1 MRVTLAIII
10 MFLLEFLSADNE
22 VVNDDLRLVPVEILQ
37 GDQQLLRLNIRGIEN
52 NKTIISIIK
61 NNNNTN
67 YKVKC

>member
-1 MRVTLAIII
+1 
-10 MFLLEFLSADNE
+10 MFLLEFLSANNE
-22 VVNDDLRLVPVEILQ
+22 VVDDDLRLVPVEILQ